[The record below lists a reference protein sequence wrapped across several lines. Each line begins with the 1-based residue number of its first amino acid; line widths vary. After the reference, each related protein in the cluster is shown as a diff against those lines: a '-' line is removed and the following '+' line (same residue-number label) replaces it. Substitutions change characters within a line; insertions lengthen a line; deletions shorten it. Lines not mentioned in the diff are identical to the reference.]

1 MQRQRCHG
9 RFWAGKFWGAP
20 GSVQGTN
27 GSSFLFE
34 AVRLKKL
41 LLTHALDFQENVGL
55 VQRVPKMIDIYPC
68 PKSQLYDTCVSFGG
82 SLVNF
87 WMKAEVLFSFDMG
100 QVGDSW
106 LALVGHLIVYNK

>member
-1 MQRQRCHG
+1 
-9 RFWAGKFWGAP
+9 
-20 GSVQGTN
+20 
-27 GSSFLFE
+27 
-34 AVRLKKL
+34 
-41 LLTHALDFQENVGL
+41 
-55 VQRVPKMIDIYPC
+55 MIDIYPC

-82 SLVNF
+82 SLVDF

>member
-1 MQRQRCHG
+1 MFNQRCAHTTSPPVPPHLPCIPE
-9 RFWAGKFWGAP
+9 GKK
-20 GSVQGTN
+20 GTY
-27 GSSFLFE
+27 
-34 AVRLKKL
+34 LKKL

-82 SLVNF
+82 SLVDF

-100 QVGDSW
+100 QVGVSW